1 MTFGIW
7 AFQVRL
13 TGTRIFTNN
22 VINKACINRCNK
34 LFVFDGPN
42 DTLIE
47 RIYLIETL
55 KPVHQS
61 IPFPFF
67 MEIKAWETPPG
78 YRRVPVFGKEEEQKS
93 MKKKWIR
100 QALTLLLISIL
111 VFEPVPSS
119 ALRISP
125 VLSAAAEEKDEDSE
139 AEKEAKKK
147 EKEKE
152 EKEARKKAE

>member
-1 MTFGIW
+1 
-7 AFQVRL
+7 
-13 TGTRIFTNN
+13 
-22 VINKACINRCNK
+22 
-34 LFVFDGPN
+34 
-42 DTLIE
+42 
-47 RIYLIETL
+47 
-55 KPVHQS
+55 
-61 IPFPFF
+61 
-67 MEIKAWETPPG
+67 
-78 YRRVPVFGKEEEQKS
+78 

-152 EKEARKKAE
+152 EKEARKKAEEEA

>member
-34 LFVFDGPN
+34 LFVFDGQN
-42 DTLIE
+42 DTLIV

-78 YRRVPVFGKEEEQKS
+78 YRRVPVFGKRGGTK
-93 MKKKWIR
+93 
-100 QALTLLLISIL
+100 
-111 VFEPVPSS
+111 
-119 ALRISP
+119 
-125 VLSAAAEEKDEDSE
+125 ED
-139 AEKEAKKK
+139 EKEVDQTGVDSPAHQHSGF
-147 EKEKE
+147 
-152 EKEARKKAE
+152 